1 MYPLLPGHDLR
12 RAVLR
17 TQLMHSSQA
26 LVLAGILHA
35 GGHHCTPG
43 GSFSVQLGRLVISS
57 HNTEH
62 VGVPERKPSVMSS
75 HQKRWCSSHSPF
87 LIWISPSKTTTGG
100 KNSLKRKKK
109 KKCLVLDLLEID
121 VLCALGM
128 ISLALPQIESF
139 TVTFESLAVRSQS
152 PRKWLYEKPWEAEL
166 QEQRPLLKL
175 MLLLLGT

>member
-1 MYPLLPGHDLR
+1 MVLFPQPFPNLDLPLKN
-12 RAVLR
+12 
-17 TQLMHSSQA
+17 
-26 LVLAGILHA
+26 
-35 GGHHCTPG
+35 HH
-43 GSFSVQLGRLVISS
+43 GRKELFKK
-57 HNTEH
+57 E
-62 VGVPERKPSVMSS
+62 
-75 HQKRWCSSHSPF
+75 
-87 LIWISPSKTTTGG
+87 
-100 KNSLKRKKK
+100 KKK